1 MQFIYL
7 RSQDNRSLKGFTSP
21 SSHIPTHRIIRIV
34 AGSGRYIFPDG
45 EINLVADDIF
55 LTTPGTRIIEF
66 DSQQEIHLQII
77 NFSAPD
83 HWMEK
88 SHAKYPEEGRKKRLM
103 KEIVEDMI
111 FGSEGRRNT
120 LLNVAIELFAE
131 SGRVDDGGN
140 KVIQDI
146 AHYIRQNPHLT
157 YSVSDLAKKCG
168 CSDSHFRAIFRKE
181 MNVSPKLY
189 IKKSKMDYAVR
200 LMRDE
205 NMMVKQ
211 VADILGYNDI
221 YEFSKQFKT
230 VYGKPPTK
238 LVKRKP
244 AKL

>member
-1 MQFIYL
+1 M
-7 RSQDNRSLKGFTSP
+7 G
-21 SSHIPTHRIIRIV
+21 
-34 AGSGRYIFPDG
+34 AGKYTFPDG
-45 EINLVADDIF
+45 ELYLKENDIF

-66 DSQQEIHLQII
+66 DPKKDMHLQII

-88 SHAKYPEEGRKKRLM
+88 SHVKYPEEGRKKRLL
-103 KEIVEDMI
+103 KELVEEMVY
-111 FGSEGRRNT
+111 GGEARRNT
-120 LLNVAIELFAE
+120 LLNVVIDLFAE

-140 KVIQDI
+140 KVIQDV
-146 AHYIRQNPHLT
+146 AQYVKQNPHLT
-157 YSVSDLAKKCG
+157 FSVSDLAKKCG

-181 MNVSPKLY
+181 MGVSPKSY
-189 IKKSKMDYAVR
+189 IKKTKMDYAVR

-244 AKL
+244 ASL